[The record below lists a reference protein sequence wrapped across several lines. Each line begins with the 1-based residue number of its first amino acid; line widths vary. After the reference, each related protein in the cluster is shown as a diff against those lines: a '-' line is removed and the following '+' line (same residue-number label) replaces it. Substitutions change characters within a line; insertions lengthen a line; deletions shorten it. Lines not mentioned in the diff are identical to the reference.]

1 MRIFIAIE
9 KSAKG
14 HSSLSP
20 GKTPLNQ
27 WGQNHLEVSFEL
39 FEISES
45 EFEMKLSILD
55 GIKNSK
61 ISSGRFINSNSKPI
75 SELLIPYC
83 LGSRNED
90 QRDLSSDANH
100 LLK

>member
-39 FEISES
+39 FKNSES

-55 GIKNSK
+55 GMKNS
-61 ISSGRFINSNSKPI
+61 
-75 SELLIPYC
+75 
-83 LGSRNED
+83 
-90 QRDLSSDANH
+90 
-100 LLK
+100 

>member
-39 FEISES
+39 FKNSES
-45 EFEMKLSILD
+45 EFEMQTLNL
-55 GIKNSK
+55 GVNEELKN
-61 ISSGRFINSNSKPI
+61 I
-75 SELLIPYC
+75 
-83 LGSRNED
+83 
-90 QRDLSSDANH
+90 
-100 LLK
+100 

>member
-1 MRIFIAIE
+1 VRIFIAIE

-20 GKTPLNQ
+20 GKTPHNQ

-39 FEISES
+39 FRISES

-55 GIKNSK
+55 EMKNSKNLLEESSIAIKNS
-61 ISSGRFINSNSKPI
+61 FQNS
-75 SELLIPYC
+75 
-83 LGSRNED
+83 
-90 QRDLSSDANH
+90 
-100 LLK
+100 

>member
-55 GIKNSK
+55 GMKNSK
-61 ISSGRFINSNSKPI
+61 ISSGRYINSNSKPI
-75 SELLIPYC
+75 SELLIPHC
-83 LGSRNED
+83 LGSWNED
-90 QRDLSSDANH
+90 QRDLSLVS
-100 LLK
+100 

>member
-1 MRIFIAIE
+1 MRIPLQLNDSFSVLLVRIFIAIE

-27 WGQNHLEVSFEL
+27 WGQKHLKVSLEL
-39 FEISES
+39 FKISES

-55 GIKNSK
+55 GMKN
-61 ISSGRFINSNSKPI
+61 
-75 SELLIPYC
+75 
-83 LGSRNED
+83 
-90 QRDLSSDANH
+90 
-100 LLK
+100 